1 VGRPELQ
8 AFAESLEGQRA
19 RKGVMITTSQ
29 FSQEAQD
36 YVTRIEK
43 KMILIDKE
51 KLASADDG
59 AWSSVT
65 EVAYYPVMKV
75 YQDYFGEDE

>member
-1 VGRPELQ
+1 MGRPEVQ

-19 RKGVMITTSQ
+19 RKGIMITTSQ

-43 KMILIDKE
+43 KMILVDKE
-51 KLASADDG
+51 KLAQLMMEHG
-59 AWSSVT
+59 VGVT